1 MNQQP
6 NNDLGYEIPYSEHYR
21 ITWDEVGSKQ
31 VGGVLPSIEMALSLY
46 ENLTRKSSASNIKI
60 VPCNR
65 AGRYKE

>member
-1 MNQQP
+1 MTKTP
-6 NNDLGYEIPYSEHYR
+6 ASEHYR

-31 VGGVLPSIEMALSLY
+31 VTGVLPSIEMALSLY
-46 ENLTRKSSASNIKI
+46 ENLKLKSAASNIKI